1 MLQTPQK
8 SAIQQNLYEERD
20 KKQEYVRKRTAF
32 NSYSS
37 LISGKTNLQSHNE
50 IRSEYINMANFNFAF
65 KIQECHKTTQ
75 SMEVLLNYEGTSL
88 VAFQIPVNRALLFL
102 KLYKGTLIM
111 SFSSGSSR
119 KLSSRLL

>member
-1 MLQTPQK
+1 
-8 SAIQQNLYEERD
+8 
-20 KKQEYVRKRTAF
+20 
-32 NSYSS
+32 
-37 LISGKTNLQSHNE
+37 
-50 IRSEYINMANFNFAF
+50 
-65 KIQECHKTTQ
+65 
-75 SMEVLLNYEGTSL
+75 MEVLLNYEGTSL